1 MRTPYQIVADH
12 YAASAR
18 RDLPGMLADLAD
30 DVQWTE
36 MAGFPCAGTYTSAQQ
51 IVDNVFAVL
60 GRDWVGFGFTL
71 ERLIDGGETVVALGE
86 YSATNLQTGKAKA
99 FVIAEMLKEER
110 HNAQMTQAQLA
121 EKAGMKK
128 SFISRVEN
136 GHADIQLSTLFRLI
150 EQGLNRK
157 LLL

>member
-12 YAASAR
+12 YAANVR
-18 RDLPGMLADLAD
+18 HDLPGMLADLAD

-86 YSATNLQTGKAKA
+86 YSATHLQTGKAMHA
-99 FVIAEMLKEER
+99 RVAHVWGVAGGQVRRFEQFTDTLMVA
-110 HNAQMTQAQLA
+110 NAMRRDA
-121 EKAGMKK
+121 
-128 SFISRVEN
+128 
-136 GHADIQLSTLFRLI
+136 
-150 EQGLNRK
+150 
-157 LLL
+157 